1 MLENWLRSSFN
12 IFSKSLLQGRA
23 PHSLIIAGNP
33 NLGGARLA
41 IECAKLY
48 LCLNRHEDHYC
59 NSCKSCLQFNELQTG
74 SHPDFIALLSSTVD
88 ESDKDEDLTHF
99 FRDLI
104 VNMEGAFSAEE
115 YLATSEN
122 KVSNAS
128 RSVRVDGIRKLNEW
142 VSEGSVFS
150 HGKVAVISN
159 AHTMLDSASNALL
172 KTFEEPPADT
182 MIILLTRAFED
193 LPPTLLSRAT
203 KIQIPAVRVEDSFE
217 YLKQRLGNDFE
228 ELRAKIALSLAD
240 GSPTGALQ
248 IYYAQKDKVARDVV
262 QKLETVISC
271 NDTNLANIKENE
283 LVDLL
288 NSLTPSESAHILQ
301 KIVTELLKYKS
312 RCKLTELVLLAGIDL
327 SALCRLPATHLFEA
341 FNDLKF
347 IRADGNLIPS
357 RAPIALIKAWIQA
370 LKRKDN

>member
-33 NLGGARLA
+33 NLVGARLA

-74 SHPDFIALLSSTVD
+74 SHPDFIALLSSTAD
-88 ESDKDEDLTHF
+88 ESDKDEDLTHS

-203 KIQIPAVRVEDSFE
+203 KIQIPAVRVEDSLE

-283 LVDLL
+283 LVELL
-288 NSLTPSESAHILQ
+288 NTLTPSESAHILQ

-341 FNDLKF
+341 FNELKF

>member
-74 SHPDFIALLSSTVD
+74 SHPDFIALLSSTAD

-203 KIQIPAVRVEDSFE
+203 KIQIPAVRVEDSLE

-283 LVDLL
+283 LVELL

>member
-12 IFSKSLLQGRA
+12 IFSKSLIQGRA

-33 NLGGARLA
+33 NLGSARLA

-74 SHPDFIALLSSTVD
+74 SHPDFIALLSSTTD
-88 ESDKDEDLTHF
+88 ESDKDEDLTHN

-104 VNMEGAFSAEE
+104 VNMEGAFSPEE
-115 YLATSEN
+115 YLAESEN

-182 MIILLTRAFED
+182 MIILLTKAFED
-193 LPPTLLSRAT
+193 LPPTLLSRAV
-203 KIQIPAVRVEDSFE
+203 KIQIPSVKLEDSLE
-217 YLKQRLGNDFE
+217 YLKQRLANDFE
-228 ELRAKIALSLAD
+228 EQRAKVALSLAD

-271 NDTNLANIKENE
+271 NDLKLANIKENE
-283 LVDLL
+283 LVELL

-301 KIVTELLKYKS
+301 KIVTELLKYKA
-312 RCKLTELVLLAGIDL
+312 RCKPAELVLLTGIDL
-327 SALCRLPATHLFEA
+327 SALCRLPAAHLFEA

>member
-12 IFSKSLLQGRA
+12 IFSKSLIQGRA

-33 NLGGARLA
+33 NLGSARLA

-74 SHPDFIALLSSTVD
+74 SHPDFIALLSSTTD
-88 ESDKDEDLTHF
+88 ESDKDEDLTHN

-104 VNMEGAFSAEE
+104 VNMEGAFSPEE
-115 YLATSEN
+115 YLAESEN

-182 MIILLTRAFED
+182 MIILLTKAFED
-193 LPPTLLSRAT
+193 LPPTLLSRAV
-203 KIQIPAVRVEDSFE
+203 KIQIPSVKLEDSLE
-217 YLKQRLGNDFE
+217 YLKQRLANDFE
-228 ELRAKIALSLAD
+228 DQRAKVSLSLAD

-271 NDTNLANIKENE
+271 NDLKLANIKENE
-283 LVDLL
+283 LVELL

-301 KIVTELLKYKS
+301 KIVTELLKYKA
-312 RCKLTELVLLAGIDL
+312 RCKPSELVLLTGIDL